1 MAVSNARN
9 SDATKAVAQELV
21 ITRVFDAPR
30 EIVWKAFTD
39 PEHLVRWWGPKNYTS
54 PACKIDLRV
63 GGKYLFCMR
72 SPEGQEYWSTGV
84 YREIVPPERIVC
96 TDSFAD
102 QDGNVVPPS
111 HYGFNDDFPR
121 ELVMTVIFEEQDG
134 KTKMT
139 LRHAGMP
146 AGDMSEMAGAGWNE
160 SFDKLAE
167 SLKQGEAPSAKTS
180 FTIKREEL
188 KVVMRRVFDAPRDL
202 VWKAFTDP
210 NSIPRWWGPRTLT
223 TTVERME
230 VRPGGAWRFIQRD
243 PEGAEYAFNGVFKQ
257 IEPPGLLS
265 YTFNFEGIPGEHEVF
280 ETVTFEDLNGK
291 TKVTS
296 TATFANIEDLD
307 AMVAS
312 GMEAGAVESWDRL
325 AEIVE

>member
-9 SDATKAVAQELV
+9 SDATKAVAQDLV

-30 EIVWKAFTD
+30 ELVWKAWTD
-39 PEHLVRWWGPKNYTS
+39 PEHLVRWWGPKGYTS

-84 YREIVPPERIVC
+84 YREIVPMERIVC

-102 QDGNVVPPS
+102 KDGNVVPPS
-111 HYGFNDDFPR
+111 HYGFDDSFPP
-121 ELVMTVIFEEQDG
+121 ELEVTVTFEEQDG
-134 KTKMT
+134 RTKMT
-139 LRHAGMP
+139 LRHVGMP

-167 SLKQGEAPSAKTS
+167 SLKRGEASLAKTS
-180 FTIKREEL
+180 FTIKRDEL
-188 KVVMRRVFDAPRDL
+188 KVVMQRVFDAPREL

-210 NSIPRWWGPRTLT
+210 DSIPRWWGPRVLT
-223 TTVERME
+223 TTVEKME
-230 VRPGGAWRFIQRD
+230 VRPGGAWRFIQHD
-243 PEGAEYAFNGVFKQ
+243 AEGAEYAFNGVFKE
-257 IEPPGLLS
+257 IDSPKFLS
-265 YTFNFEGIPGEHEVF
+265 YTFNFEGIPGDHEVF
-280 ETVTFEDLNGK
+280 ETVRFEDLDGK

-307 AMVAS
+307 GMVAS